1 MWENRIKTVVLLA
14 TLSGLLMMLGSLLGG
29 LAGITMAFL
38 LALLLNGITYFF
50 SDKIVLK
57 IYGARPMP
65 EEGYEWLYDAVRQL
79 AKAMQMPMPRLWII
93 QTPMANAFAT
103 GRNPEHA
110 AIAVTTGIMGLLTI
124 EEIRAVLA
132 HEMAHIKNRDTLISC
147 TAATIATAIGYI
159 ANMMHHMAW
168 WQTFSGNRNNNKS
181 NPLGLFIIAL
191 LMPLAATL
199 IRLAISRS
207 REYLADDTGAHC
219 CQDPLA
225 LASALEKL
233 HGHIPEAHLD
243 SKNATQASAS
253 HLFIVNP
260 FLSDGFI
267 ALFSTHPPVAQRIA
281 RLKKIHQTLS

>member
-1 MWENRIKTVVLLA
+1 M
-14 TLSGLLMMLGSLLGG
+14 LLGG
-29 LAGITMAFL
+29 FIGGPTGITIAL
-38 LALLLNGITYFF
+38 ILALLINGITYFF
-50 SDKIVLK
+50 SDKIVLT

-65 EEGYEWLYDAVRQL
+65 EEGHEWLYREVRQL
-79 AKAMQMPMPRLWII
+79 AKAMQIPMPRLWII

-110 AIAVTTGIMGLLTI
+110 AIAVTTSIMSLLTI
-124 EEIRAVLA
+124 EEMRAVLA

-147 TAATIATAIGYI
+147 AAATIATAIGYI
-159 ANMMHHMAW
+159 ANMLQHMAW
-168 WQTFSGNRNNNKS
+168 WQSFNNDRRNNKS
-181 NPLGLFIIAL
+181 NPIVLFVVAL
-191 LMPLAATL
+191 LLPVAATL

-207 REYLADDTGAHC
+207 REYLADYTGAHC

-233 HGHIPEAHLD
+233 HGRIPDAHLD
-243 SKNATQASAS
+243 SKNAAQASAS